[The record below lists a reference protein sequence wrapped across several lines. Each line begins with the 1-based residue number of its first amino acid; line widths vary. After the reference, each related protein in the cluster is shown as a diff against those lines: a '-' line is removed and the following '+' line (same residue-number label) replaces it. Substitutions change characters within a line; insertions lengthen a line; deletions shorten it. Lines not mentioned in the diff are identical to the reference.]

1 MAELHVQ
8 PKRNNYWWLW
18 VILIIII
25 IAGAYYYFN
34 VYKKDKPVDP
44 NSTTLLDS
52 SASSSNQMEVKPDTS
67 SLSLSSANLWNQ
79 VDFNSPDTSFSE
91 VNDSRITVKSNAH
104 FLIYSLSS
112 QYLFENNI
120 SNLSK
125 EGMRSLNQVGA
136 SIKKRFNSADVRV
149 LDNTD
154 STTSQSLANERAK
167 AINNYLVDSL
177 NLGQSQVSVFETGEP
192 MKIPDKSN
200 TDYIVVKK

>member
-18 VILIIII
+18 VILVIII
-25 IAGAYYYFN
+25 IAAAYYYFD
-34 VYKKDKPVDP
+34 VYKPVEANP
-44 NSTTLLDS
+44 TALLDS
-52 SASSSNQMEVKPDTS
+52 SNSSSNQMEVQPDTS
-67 SLSLSSANLWNQ
+67 SLSLAGPNLWNQ
-79 VDFNSPDTSFSE
+79 VNFNSQDTTFSE
-91 VNDSRITVKSNAH
+91 VNDSHITLKSNAH

-125 EGMRSLNQVGA
+125 EGMKSLNQVGA
-136 SIKKRFNSADVRV
+136 SIKKRFDSADVRV

-154 STTSQSLANERAK
+154 STTSQSLASERAK
-167 AINNYLVDSL
+167 AITNYLVDSL
-177 NLGQSQVSVFETGEP
+177 NLGQSQVSVFQTGEP

>member
-25 IAGAYYYFN
+25 IAFAYYFFD
-34 VYKKDKPVDP
+34 VYKKNNTVET

-52 SASSSNQMEVKPDTS
+52 SNNQNEAQPDTS
-67 SLSLSSANLWNQ
+67 TLSLAGDNLWNQ

-91 VNDSRITVKSNAH
+91 VNDSRITLNSNAH

-112 QYLFENNI
+112 QYLFENNN
-120 SNLSK
+120 SSLTR
-125 EGMRSLNQVGA
+125 EGKSSLNQVGT
-136 SIKKRFNSADVRV
+136 SIKRRFDSADVRV

-154 STTSQSLANERAK
+154 STTSKSLASERSK

-177 NLGQSQVSVFETGEP
+177 NLGQSHVSVFQTGEP